1 MTETKPRPDD
11 DAETDEDAER
21 VGYPDEGDDA
31 TTPDDAPDSGDA
43 TTTDEPPAQT
53 PS

>member
-11 DAETDEDAER
+11 DADTDDAER
-21 VGYPDEGDDA
+21 VTPDEGDDA
-31 TTPDDAPDSGDA
+31 TTPDDAPDGGDA